1 MSAITRYRLLGFAL
15 LFSVLGIA
23 HAGHSGKVYDTVF
36 ATAAEARDHCPN
48 PGTGLAV
55 ITAKAD
61 LALSVAMAAPRQSNP
76 STPGPCT
83 WD

>member
-48 PGTGLAV
+48 PGDWVSRYYG
-55 ITAKAD
+55 KGG
-61 LALSVAMAAPRQSNP
+61 
-76 STPGPCT
+76 PGFVCRYGGAT
-83 WD
+83 SK